1 MVHDS
6 GLCRWACAG
15 VELTTMADAVRV
27 AWLVVVTEFS
37 ALVDRHGTRGCRKGD
52 LAGQI
57 CLGWSVAS
65 STPCWQRA
73 RCPPANP
80 ACHGS
85 PCVELAACKASAV
98 ASWMPRPAS
107 APAARISTHQCA
119 RSSIRPAAVVPR
131 GCQKRLDAAVA
142 QGGKMAAGGG
152 ILCMGVSLW
161 GLLLKSRSSW
171 WNGKLLMFGSTVRVI
186 GGVYG
191 CARTLAD
198 VLARVLSVTRFD
210 S

>member
-1 MVHDS
+1 MVPVGAAKAIWPANFAWVGPWHHP
-6 GLCRWACAG
+6 RRAG
-15 VELTTMADAVRV
+15 SVRG
-27 AWLVVVTEFS
+27 A
-37 ALVDRHGTRGCRKGD
+37 RQ
-52 LAGQI
+52 QI
-57 CLGWSVAS
+57 QHATAHPAS
-65 STPCWQRA
+65 SWQRA
-73 RCPPANP
+73 
-80 ACHGS
+80 
-85 PCVELAACKASAV
+85 KALPWPVGCLDRPRRQQRADPRTSA
-98 ASWMPRPAS
+98 R
-107 APAARISTHQCA
+107 AARSD
-119 RSSIRPAAVVPR
+119 RRPWTPR
-131 GCQKRLDAAVA
+131 GCQKRPDAAAA